1 MGIKLNFVEST
12 DMAEISISNTDWK
25 RLKLKVQRK
34 YNHLTDEDLA
44 YQEGQEE
51 ELITRLMGRLRRKR
65 DYVVFTLKKG
75 LVNID
80 TNRL

>member
-1 MGIKLNFVEST
+1 
-12 DMAEISISNTDWK
+12 MAELSISKEDWE

-34 YNHLTDEDLA
+34 YRELSENDLA
-44 YQEGQEE
+44 YEPGEE
-51 ELITRLMGRLRRKR
+51 DKLIERLMTRLKR
-65 DYVVFTLKKG
+65 NREYVAFTLKKG